1 MLHEQTMHKLYAM
14 KLNGMAEA
22 YEEQLQQS
30 QMGDLPFE
38 DRFTMLVERQWIWKE
53 NRALTRRLKYAGLK
67 LDACIED
74 IDYRHPRGLKR
85 STIEHLAT
93 CEWVKYHQNC
103 IVTGPTGAGKT
114 FIGCALAH
122 QACREGYR
130 ALYFYV
136 PKLFREL
143 AMAHVD
149 GRITKLLKKIEK
161 AAVLVIDDWGLATLK
176 HHQYRDFLE
185 IMDDRHGSGATLI
198 TSQFPTSSWHD
209 LIGDPTVADAILD
222 RLVHNAHKIELTGE
236 SMRKKRKRGNE
247 KTNAGED
254 EKEKKTEKKRRPD
267 PSDQGSDNSKSGGKS

>member
-1 MLHEQTMHKLYAM
+1 MLHEPTMHKLYAM
-14 KLNGMAEA
+14 KLNGMAGA

-30 QMGDLPFE
+30 QMGELSFE
-38 DRFTMLVERQWIWKE
+38 DRFTLLVERQWIWKE

-85 STIEHLAT
+85 STIEQLAA
-93 CEWVKYHQNC
+93 CEWVKYHRNC
-103 IVTGPTGAGKT
+103 IITGPTGAGKT

-122 QACREGYR
+122 QACREGHR

-143 AMAHVD
+143 TMAHVD

-161 AAVLVIDDWGLATLK
+161 ATVLVIDDWGLATLK

-185 IMDDRHGSGATLI
+185 ILDDRHGSGSTLI

-209 LIGDPTVADAILD
+209 LIGEPTVADAILD
-222 RLVHNAHKIELTGE
+222 RLVHNAHKTELKGE
-236 SMRKKRKRGNE
+236 SMRKKRRDE
-247 KTNAGED
+247 RTNAD
-254 EKEKKTEKKRRPD
+254 EADKEEKKEKKRRPD
-267 PSDQGSDNSKSGGKS
+267 PSDRSSDNTNLGGKA

>member
-14 KLNGMAEA
+14 KFRGMAEA
-22 YEEQLQQS
+22 YEEQLQQA
-30 QMGDLPFE
+30 QIGDLSFE
-38 DRFTMLVERQWIWKE
+38 DRFSMLVERQWIWKE

-85 STIEHLAT
+85 SAIEQLVT
-93 CEWVKYHQNC
+93 CEWIKYHRNC
-103 IVTGPTGAGKT
+103 IITGPTGAGKT

-122 QACREGYR
+122 HACREGYR

-149 GRITKLLKKIEK
+149 GRITKLLKKI
-161 AAVLVIDDWGLATLK
+161 ANVAVLVIDDWGLATIK
-176 HHQYRDFLE
+176 RHQYRDFLE
-185 IMDDRHGSGATLI
+185 ILDDRHGSGSTLI
-198 TSQFPTSSWHD
+198 TSQFPISSWHE

-222 RLVHNAHKIELTGE
+222 RLVHNAHIIELTGG
-236 SMRKKRKRGNE
+236 SMRKKKRWDE
-247 KTNAGED
+247 ITNAEED
-254 EKEKKTEKKRRPD
+254 DRKGKKEKKRRPD
-267 PSDQGSDNSKSGGKS
+267 PSDQGSDNNKTGGKA

>member
-1 MLHEQTMHKLYAM
+1 MLHEPTMHKLFAM
-14 KLNGMAEA
+14 KLNGMAKA

-30 QMGDLPFE
+30 QMGELSFE
-38 DRFTMLVERQWIWKE
+38 DRFSLLVERQWIWKE
-53 NRALTRRLKYAGLK
+53 NRALSTRLKYAGLK
-67 LDACIED
+67 LDATIED

-103 IVTGPTGAGKT
+103 IITGPTGAGKT

-122 QACREGYR
+122 HACREGYR
-130 ALYFYV
+130 ALYFYL

-149 GRITKLLKKIEK
+149 GRITKLLKKIAK

-185 IMDDRHGSGATLI
+185 ILDDRQGLGSTLI
-198 TSQFPTSSWHD
+198 TSQFPVSSWYD

-222 RLVHNAHKIELTGE
+222 RLIHNAHKIELKGE
-236 SMRKKRKRGNE
+236 SMRKSKRKE
-247 KTNAGED
+247 KNLSAE
-254 EKEKKTEKKRRPD
+254 EAFKEKKEKNRRPD
-267 PSDQGSDNSKSGGKS
+267 PSAQGSDNSKSGGKS

>member
-1 MLHEQTMHKLYAM
+1 MLHEPTMHKLYAM
-14 KLNGMAEA
+14 KLNGMAGA

-30 QMGDLPFE
+30 QMGELSFE
-38 DRFTMLVERQWIWKE
+38 DRFTLLVERQWIWKE
-53 NRALTRRLKYAGLK
+53 NRAMTRRLKYAGLK

-85 STIEHLAT
+85 STIEQLAA
-93 CEWVKYHQNC
+93 CEWVKYHRNC
-103 IVTGPTGAGKT
+103 IITGPTGAGKT

-122 QACREGYR
+122 QACREGHR

-143 AMAHVD
+143 TMAHVD

-161 AAVLVIDDWGLATLK
+161 ATVLVIDDWGLATLK

-185 IMDDRHGSGATLI
+185 ILDDRHGSGSTLI

-222 RLVHNAHKIELTGE
+222 RLVHNAHKIELKGE
-236 SMRKKRKRGNE
+236 SMRKKKKRRDE
-247 KTNAGED
+247 RTNAD
-254 EKEKKTEKKRRPD
+254 EADKEEKKEKKRRPD
-267 PSDQGSDNSKSGGKS
+267 PSDRSSDNTNLGGKA

>member
-1 MLHEQTMHKLYAM
+1 MLHEPTMHKLFAM

-30 QMGDLPFE
+30 QMGELSFE
-38 DRFTMLVERQWIWKE
+38 DRFSLLVERQWIWKE
-53 NRALTRRLKYAGLK
+53 NRALSTRLKYAGLK
-67 LDACIED
+67 LDATIED

-103 IVTGPTGAGKT
+103 IITGPTGAGKT

-122 QACREGYR
+122 HACREGYR
-130 ALYFYV
+130 ALYFYL

-149 GRITKLLKKIEK
+149 GRITKLLKKIAK

-185 IMDDRHGSGATLI
+185 ILDDRQGLGSTLI
-198 TSQFPTSSWHD
+198 TSQFPVSSWYD

-222 RLVHNAHKIELTGE
+222 RLIHNAHKIELKGE
-236 SMRKKRKRGNE
+236 SMRKSKRKE
-247 KTNAGED
+247 KNLSAEETF
-254 EKEKKTEKKRRPD
+254 KEKKEKNRRPD
-267 PSDQGSDNSKSGGKS
+267 PSAQGSDNSKSGGKS

>member
-1 MLHEQTMHKLYAM
+1 MLHEPTMHKLFAM
-14 KLNGMAEA
+14 KLNGMAGA

-30 QMGDLPFE
+30 QMGELSFE
-38 DRFTMLVERQWIWKE
+38 DRFAMLVERQWIWKE
-53 NRALTRRLKYAGLK
+53 NRALNTRLKYAGLK

-85 STIEHLAT
+85 SMIEHLAT

-103 IVTGPTGAGKT
+103 IITGPTGAGKT

-122 QACREGYR
+122 HACREGYR
-130 ALYFYV
+130 ALYFYL

-149 GRITKLLKKIEK
+149 GRITKLLKKIAK
-161 AAVLVIDDWGLATLK
+161 VAVLVIDDWGLATLK

-185 IMDDRHGSGATLI
+185 ILDDRQGLGSTLI
-198 TSQFPTSSWHD
+198 TSQFPVSSWYD

-222 RLVHNAHKIELTGE
+222 RLIHNAHKIELKGE
-236 SMRKKRKRGNE
+236 SMRKNKK
-247 KTNAGED
+247 
-254 EKEKKTEKKRRPD
+254 KEKKPSADEAFKEKKEKNRRPD
-267 PSDQGSDNSKSGGKS
+267 PSDQGSDNSESGGKS

>member
-14 KLNGMAEA
+14 KFSGMAEA

-30 QMGDLPFE
+30 QIGDLSFE
-38 DRFTMLVERQWIWKE
+38 DRFSMLVERQWIWKE

-85 STIEHLAT
+85 STIEQLVT
-93 CEWVKYHQNC
+93 CEWIKYHRNC
-103 IVTGPTGAGKT
+103 IITGPTGAGKT

-130 ALYFYV
+130 SLYFYV

-149 GRITKLLKKIEK
+149 GRITKLLKKI
-161 AAVLVIDDWGLATLK
+161 ANVAVLVIDDWGLATIK
-176 HHQYRDFLE
+176 RHQYRDFLE
-185 IMDDRHGSGATLI
+185 ILDDRHGSGSTLI
-198 TSQFPTSSWHD
+198 TSQFPISSWHE

-222 RLVHNAHKIELTGE
+222 RLVHNAYVIELKGE
-236 SMRKKRKRGNE
+236 SMRKKKRGDE
-247 KTNAGED
+247 RTNAAED
-254 EKEKKTEKKRRPD
+254 DREGKKEKHRRPD
-267 PSDQGSDNSKSGGKS
+267 PSDQGSDNNKSGGKA

>member
-1 MLHEQTMHKLYAM
+1 MLHEPTMHKLYAM
-14 KLNGMAEA
+14 KLNGMAGA

-30 QMGDLPFE
+30 QMGELSFE
-38 DRFTMLVERQWIWKE
+38 DRFTLLVERQWIWKE

-85 STIEHLAT
+85 STIEQLAA
-93 CEWVKYHQNC
+93 CEWVKYHRNC
-103 IVTGPTGAGKT
+103 IITGPTGAGKT

-122 QACREGYR
+122 QACREGHR

-143 AMAHVD
+143 TMAHVD

-161 AAVLVIDDWGLATLK
+161 ATVLVIDDWGLATLK

-185 IMDDRHGSGATLI
+185 ILDDRHGSGSTLI

-209 LIGDPTVADAILD
+209 LIGEPTVADAILD
-222 RLVHNAHKIELTGE
+222 RLVHNAHKIELKGE
-236 SMRKKRKRGNE
+236 SMRKKKKRRDE
-247 KTNAGED
+247 RTNAD
-254 EKEKKTEKKRRPD
+254 EADKEEKKEKKRRPD
-267 PSDQGSDNSKSGGKS
+267 PSDRSSDNTNLGGKA

>member
-1 MLHEQTMHKLYAM
+1 MLHEPTMHKLYAM

-22 YEEQLQQS
+22 HEEQLQQS
-30 QMGDLPFE
+30 QMGELSFE
-38 DRFTMLVERQWIWKE
+38 DRFAMLVERQWIWKE
-53 NRALTRRLKYAGLK
+53 NRALHTRLRYAGLK
-67 LDACIED
+67 LSACVED

-103 IVTGPTGAGKT
+103 IVTGPTGVGKS
-114 FIGCALAH
+114 FVACALAH
-122 QACREGYR
+122 QACRDGYR

-149 GRITKLLKKIEK
+149 GRITKLLKRIAK
-161 AAVLVIDDWGLATLK
+161 AEVLIIDDWGLATLK

-185 IMDDRHGSGATLI
+185 ILDDRHGSGSTLI
-198 TSQFPTSSWHD
+198 TSQFPTSAWHD

-222 RLVHNAHKIELTGE
+222 RLVHNAHKIELKGE
-236 SMRKKRKRGNE
+236 SMRKKRGKD
-247 KTNAGED
+247 KHTTQKED
-254 EKEKKTEKKRRPD
+254 LIEKKEPKNRRPD
-267 PSDQGSDNSKSGGKS
+267 PSDQGSDDNKSGGKS

>member
-14 KLNGMAEA
+14 KFRGMAEA
-22 YEEQLQQS
+22 YEEQLQQA
-30 QMGDLPFE
+30 QIGDLSFE
-38 DRFTMLVERQWIWKE
+38 DRFSMLVERQWIWKE

-85 STIEHLAT
+85 STIEQLVT
-93 CEWVKYHQNC
+93 CEWIKYHRNC
-103 IVTGPTGAGKT
+103 IITGPTGAGKT

-122 QACREGYR
+122 HACREGYR

-149 GRITKLLKKIEK
+149 GRITKLLKKI
-161 AAVLVIDDWGLATLK
+161 ANVAVLVIDDWGLATIK
-176 HHQYRDFLE
+176 RHQYRDFLE
-185 IMDDRHGSGATLI
+185 ILDDRHGSGSTLI
-198 TSQFPTSSWHD
+198 TSQFPISSWHE

-222 RLVHNAHKIELTGE
+222 RLVHNAHIIELTGG
-236 SMRKKRKRGNE
+236 SMRKKKRWDE
-247 KTNAGED
+247 ITNAEED
-254 EKEKKTEKKRRPD
+254 DRKGKKEKKRRPD
-267 PSDQGSDNSKSGGKS
+267 PSDQGSDNNKTGGKA

>member
-1 MLHEQTMHKLYAM
+1 MLHEPTMHKLYAM
-14 KLNGMAEA
+14 KLNGMAGA

-30 QMGDLPFE
+30 QMGELSFE
-38 DRFTMLVERQWIWKE
+38 DRFAMLVERQWVWKE
-53 NRALTRRLKYAGLK
+53 NRALHTRLRYAGLK
-67 LDACIED
+67 LDACVED

-85 STIEHLAT
+85 STIEHLAA

-103 IVTGPTGAGKT
+103 IITGPTGAGKT

-130 ALYFYV
+130 TLYFYV

-149 GRITKLLKKIEK
+149 GRITKLLKKIAK
-161 AAVLVIDDWGLATLK
+161 ATVLLIDDWGLATLK

-185 IMDDRHGSGATLI
+185 ILDDRHGSASTII

-236 SMRKKRKRGNE
+236 SMRRNKDGNKKPD
-247 KTNAGED
+247 AD
-254 EKEKKTEKKRRPD
+254 EALKEKKEKKRRPD
-267 PSDQGSDNSKSGGKS
+267 PSDQGSENSKFGGKS

>member
-14 KLNGMAEA
+14 KFRGMAEA

-30 QMGDLPFE
+30 QIGDLAFE
-38 DRFTMLVERQWIWKE
+38 DRFSMLVERQWIWKE

-85 STIEHLAT
+85 SAIEQLVT
-93 CEWVKYHQNC
+93 CEWIKYHRNC
-103 IVTGPTGAGKT
+103 IITGPTGAGKT

-122 QACREGYR
+122 HACREGYR

-149 GRITKLLKKIEK
+149 GRITKLLKKI
-161 AAVLVIDDWGLATLK
+161 ANVAVLVIDDWGLATIK
-176 HHQYRDFLE
+176 RHQYRDFLE
-185 IMDDRHGSGATLI
+185 ILDDRHGSGSTLI
-198 TSQFPTSSWHD
+198 TSQFPTSSWHE

-222 RLVHNAHKIELTGE
+222 RLVHNAHIIELKGE
-236 SMRKKRKRGNE
+236 SMRKKKNRGDE
-247 KTNAGED
+247 ITNAEED
-254 EKEKKTEKKRRPD
+254 DRKGKKEKKRRPD
-267 PSDQGSDNSKSGGKS
+267 PSDQGSDNNKTGGKA

>member
-1 MLHEQTMHKLYAM
+1 MLHEPTMHRLYAM

-30 QMGDLPFE
+30 QMGELSFE

-53 NRALTRRLKYAGLK
+53 NRALHTRLRYAGLK

-85 STIEHLAT
+85 STIEHLVT
-93 CEWVKYHQNC
+93 CEWVKYHRNC
-103 IVTGPTGAGKT
+103 IITGPTGAGKT

-122 QACREGYR
+122 QACREGHR

-149 GRITKLLKKIEK
+149 GRITKLLKKIAK

-176 HHQYRDFLE
+176 YHQYRDFLE
-185 IMDDRHGSGATLI
+185 ILDDRHGSGSTLI

-222 RLVHNAHKIELTGE
+222 RLVHNAHKIELKGE
-236 SMRKKRKRGNE
+236 SMRKKKKRGNE
-247 KTNAGED
+247 KTNAGEE
-254 EKEKKTEKKRRPD
+254 EKEAKIEKKRRPD
-267 PSDQGSDNSKSGGKS
+267 PLDQGSDNSKSGGKA

>member
-1 MLHEQTMHKLYAM
+1 MLHEPTMHKLFAM

-30 QMGDLPFE
+30 QMGELAFE
-38 DRFTMLVERQWIWKE
+38 DRFSMLVERQWIWKE
-53 NRALTRRLKYAGLK
+53 NRALSTRLKYAGLK
-67 LDACIED
+67 LDASIED

-85 STIEHLAT
+85 SMIEHLAT

-103 IVTGPTGAGKT
+103 IITGPTGAGKT

-122 QACREGYR
+122 HACREGYR
-130 ALYFYV
+130 ALYFYL

-149 GRITKLLKKIEK
+149 GRITKLLKKIAK
-161 AAVLVIDDWGLATLK
+161 AAILVIDDWGLATLK

-185 IMDDRHGSGATLI
+185 ILDDRQGLGSTLI
-198 TSQFPTSSWHD
+198 TSQFPVSSWYD

-222 RLVHNAHKIELTGE
+222 RLIHNAHKIELKGE
-236 SMRKKRKRGNE
+236 SMRKNKR
-247 KTNAGED
+247 
-254 EKEKKTEKKRRPD
+254 KEKKPSADEAFKEKKEKNRRPD
-267 PSDQGSDNSKSGGKS
+267 PSDQGSDNGKSGGKS

>member
-1 MLHEQTMHKLYAM
+1 MLHEPTMHKLYAM

-22 YEEQLQQS
+22 HEEQLQQS
-30 QMGDLPFE
+30 QMGELSFE
-38 DRFTMLVERQWIWKE
+38 DRFAMLVERQWIWKE
-53 NRALTRRLKYAGLK
+53 NRALHTRLRYAGLK
-67 LDACIED
+67 LSACVED

-85 STIEHLAT
+85 SMIEHLAT

-103 IVTGPTGAGKT
+103 IVTGPTGVGKS
-114 FIGCALAH
+114 FVACALAH
-122 QACREGYR
+122 QACRDGYR

-149 GRITKLLKKIEK
+149 GRITKLLKKIAK

-185 IMDDRHGSGATLI
+185 ILDDRHGSGSTLI
-198 TSQFPTSSWHD
+198 TSQFPTSAWHD

-222 RLVHNAHKIELTGE
+222 RLVHNAHKIELKGE
-236 SMRKKRKRGNE
+236 SMRKKRGKDNHSTQ
-247 KTNAGED
+247 KED
-254 EKEKKTEKKRRPD
+254 LIEKKKQKKRRPD
-267 PSDQGSDNSKSGGKS
+267 PSDLGSDESKTGGKS

>member
-1 MLHEQTMHKLYAM
+1 MLHEPTMHKLYAM
-14 KLNGMAEA
+14 KFRGMAEA
-22 YEEQLQQS
+22 YEEQLQQA
-30 QMGDLPFE
+30 QIGDLSFE

-85 STIEHLAT
+85 SAIEQLAT
-93 CEWVKYHQNC
+93 CEWIKYHRNC
-103 IVTGPTGAGKT
+103 IITGPTGAGKT

-122 QACREGYR
+122 HACREGYR

-149 GRITKLLKKIEK
+149 GRITKLLKKI
-161 AAVLVIDDWGLATLK
+161 ANVAVLVIDDWGLATIK
-176 HHQYRDFLE
+176 RHQYRDFLE
-185 IMDDRHGSGATLI
+185 ILDDRHGSGSTLI
-198 TSQFPTSSWHD
+198 TSQFPISSWHE

-222 RLVHNAHKIELTGE
+222 RLVHNAHIIELTGG
-236 SMRKKRKRGNE
+236 SMRKKKRWDE
-247 KTNAGED
+247 ITNAEED
-254 EKEKKTEKKRRPD
+254 DRKGKKEKKRRPD
-267 PSDQGSDNSKSGGKS
+267 PSDQGSDNNKTGGKA

>member
-1 MLHEQTMHKLYAM
+1 MLHEPTMHKLYAM
-14 KLNGMAEA
+14 KLNGMAGA

-30 QMGDLPFE
+30 QMGELSFE
-38 DRFTMLVERQWIWKE
+38 DRFTLLVERQWIWKE

-85 STIEHLAT
+85 STIEQLAA
-93 CEWVKYHQNC
+93 CEWVKYHRNC
-103 IVTGPTGAGKT
+103 IITGPTGAGKT

-122 QACREGYR
+122 QACREGHR

-143 AMAHVD
+143 TMAHVD

-161 AAVLVIDDWGLATLK
+161 ATVLVIDDWGLATLK

-185 IMDDRHGSGATLI
+185 ILDDRHGSGSTLI

-222 RLVHNAHKIELTGE
+222 RLVHNAHKIELKGE
-236 SMRKKRKRGNE
+236 SMRKKKKRRDE
-247 KTNAGED
+247 RTNAD
-254 EKEKKTEKKRRPD
+254 EADKEEKKEKKRRPD
-267 PSDQGSDNSKSGGKS
+267 PSDRSSDNSKSGGKA